1 MNCINTCHF
10 RTPVSSTTSSSS
22 LPSSSLS
29 TDITSTV
36 EHLQQLLLY
45 SSKERERL
53 ARENEALR
61 REVDRLRR
69 GQSILK
75 KPSLESPINQQH
87 EQTRPLVAPEA
98 QDNTKQPT
106 SQAEKK

>member
-1 MNCINTCHF
+1 M
-10 RTPVSSTTSSSS
+10 STTTSTSS
-22 LPSSSLS
+22 LPSTTLS

-69 GQSILK
+69 SQMK
-75 KPSLESPINQQH
+75 KPSSDSPVQ
-87 EQTRPLVAPEA
+87 EQPKSLVAPEA
-98 QDNTKQPT
+98 QDNKQPN